1 MLDQLKDLVEKKGW
15 IRLWLVVGLVIGLM
29 GLFAGS
35 EGLILLGILAIGLGW
50 VLRWVVRGFE

>member
-15 IRLWLVVGLVIGLM
+15 IRLWLVVGLVIALI
-29 GLFAGS
+29 GLFAES
-35 EGLILLGILAIGLGW
+35 EGVILLGILAIGLGW

>member
-15 IRLWLVVGLVIGLM
+15 IRLWLVVGLVMAFI
-29 GLFAGS
+29 GLFAES

-50 VLRWVVRGFE
+50 VLRGFE